1 MMLLSYENIL
11 KRLMRSEGPLLY
23 ICENKS
29 SHALNPWRKIT
40 RLSRDIFQKNK
51 IRVDFTPS
59 NPFWFMWL
67 SEVLFLH
74 LFLRHQIFGRKK
86 NAVYLAWQSALTIA
100 PNEYIASAISNH
112 RHPILFRNRYRN
124 NLQRVCCNFL
134 NNGKLD
140 NSCFQTRKTIRER
153 IYIAWLLVLCRISD
167 CKVWGDPGDAAVV
180 RLCYEGW
187 LFSCVLVWIPLKP
200 KEIRLEGFREN
211 YNNHASPTR

>member
-140 NSCFQTRKTIRER
+140 NSCFQTRKNNSRTDIYCVTFSTLSNIGLQSMGWPWWRGSRQIMLRRLIIFMCAGVDSIETERNSAWRLPRE
-153 IYIAWLLVLCRISD
+153 L
-167 CKVWGDPGDAAVV
+167 
-180 RLCYEGW
+180 
-187 LFSCVLVWIPLKP
+187 
-200 KEIRLEGFREN
+200 
-211 YNNHASPTR
+211 